1 MNAVT
6 IQPGAAEK
14 VAEAIVKSG
23 FWKGANEHA
32 VRLMCYLAE
41 AEGQHPAIVYRDYHL
56 MNGKPSKKAEAM
68 LADFAKAGGK
78 VEWHALDDECA
89 DATFSHSSGSV
100 RIMWTIQRAKQAGLN
115 SPMWKKYPRQMLR
128 SRCVSEGVRS
138 VFPSATS
145 GLYEES
151 EVADIAAESAPEA
164 VEGRSGG
171 DSQREVSPAAV
182 KNWREPDSIYNC
194 KTALHRGL
202 TVHQAELRRLGD
214 EGVIDDLEA
223 YLTSA
228 EYQEFLKIAGEHAP
242 HYLEGGEPAP
252 EEFVGCF
259 ALETRARDLIMLRGN
274 TPADQEKENA

>member
-1 MNAVT
+1 M
-6 IQPGAAEK
+6 
-14 VAEAIVKSG
+14 
-23 FWKGANEHA
+23 
-32 VRLMCYLAE
+32 
-41 AEGQHPAIVYRDYHL
+41 
-56 MNGKPSKKAEAM
+56 
-68 LADFAKAGGK
+68 
-78 VEWHALDDECA
+78 
-89 DATFSHSSGSV
+89 
-100 RIMWTIQRAKQAGLN
+100 
-115 SPMWKKYPRQMLR
+115 
-128 SRCVSEGVRS
+128 
-138 VFPSATS
+138 FPSATS

-151 EVADIAAESAPEA
+151 EVADIVAESAPEA
-164 VEGRSGG
+164 AEGHGEG
-171 DSQREVSPAAV
+171 ENQREVRPVAA